1 MLNMS
6 TENNSEHLFKN
17 SVKILTDLISF
28 KTISGEDNN
37 SLIDYCDDI
46 LKKIGA
52 SSFRTF
58 DDDKKRVNLFAT
70 IKAKNPS
77 NKKPIIFSGHTDVVP
92 VSKGWSTDP
101 FIATIKNN
109 KLYGRGSCDMKGF
122 IACTLAFAPIYS
134 ETNLDR
140 DIHFSFTFDE
150 ETACQGAPILIEE
163 LKKRNITD
171 GICII
176 GEPTNMKIIDAHKG
190 CYEYTTYFEG
200 LAGHSSAPNKGV
212 SAVEYASR
220 YVNRLIELRERLVE
234 RAPKDSI
241 FDPPHSTLSIGGI
254 FGGIAHNVIADKCH
268 VNWET
273 RPVVKED
280 AIFLNKELDKY
291 ANEILLPEM
300 RKVFSNSKITKEI
313 IGEVTGF
320 DRIDNSEACEL
331 VSSLTGDNSREVV
344 SFGTEAGLF
353 QEIGISTVVCGPGSI
368 EQAHKV
374 DEFIEL
380 NELKKCL
387 KFLEGIK
394 NKSTLN

>member
-1 MLNMS
+1 MS
-6 TENNSEHLFKN
+6 TENNTDQLFNN
-17 SVKILTDLISF
+17 SIKILTDLIAF
-28 KTISGEDNN
+28 KTISGEDNT
-37 SLIDYCDDI
+37 SLINYCDEI
-46 LKKIGA
+46 LKKNGA
-52 SSFRTF
+52 TSFKTF
-58 DDDKKRVNLFAT
+58 DKENSKQQNLFAT
-70 IKAKNPS
+70 IKAKKS
-77 NKKPIIFSGHTDVVP
+77 NGKKPIILSGHTDVVP

-101 FIATIKNN
+101 FSAIVKEN
-109 KLYGRGSCDMKGF
+109 KLFGRGACDMKGF

-134 ETNLDR
+134 KANLDR

-150 ETACQGAPILIEE
+150 ETACLGAPILIEE
-163 LKKRNITD
+163 LKKRKIKD

-200 LAGHSSAPNKGV
+200 LAGHSSAPHKGV
-212 SAVEYASR
+212 SAVEYAAR
-220 YVNRLIELRERLVE
+220 YVNKLIELREKLKE

-241 FDPPHSTLSIGGI
+241 FDPPYSTLQIGGI

-280 AIFLNKELDKY
+280 GIYLNSELDKY

-300 RKVFSNSKITKEI
+300 KKVFSHSSIKKNI
-313 IGEVTGF
+313 IGEVIGF
-320 DRIDNSEACEL
+320 ERVQSSDACEL
-331 VSSLTGDNSREVV
+331 VSSLTGDNSRQVV

-368 EQAHKV
+368 EQAHKI
-374 DEFIEL
+374 DEYIALDEI
-380 NELKKCL
+380 KKCL
-387 KFLEGIK
+387 QLLNGIK
-394 NKSTLN
+394 KESISN

>member
-1 MLNMS
+1 MS
-6 TENNSEHLFKN
+6 TGINLDELYNN
-17 SVKILTDLISF
+17 SVKILTDLIGF
-28 KTISGEDNN
+28 KTISGEDNS

-46 LKKIGA
+46 LKKLGA
-52 SSFRTF
+52 TSFRTY
-58 DDDKKRVNLFAT
+58 DDEEKRVNLFAT
-70 IKAKNPS
+70 LKTKNS
-77 NKKPIIFSGHTDVVP
+77 NGKKPIILSGHTDVVP

-101 FIATIKNN
+101 FIATVKGE

-122 IACTLAFAPIYS
+122 IACALAYAPIYS
-134 ETNLDR
+134 KSNLDR

-163 LKKRNITD
+163 LKKRKIKD

-190 CYEYTTYFEG
+190 CFEYTTYFKG
-200 LAGHSSAPNKGV
+200 LAGHSSAPHKGV

-220 YVNRLIELRERLVE
+220 YVNKLIELREKLKE

-280 AIFLNKELDKY
+280 AVFLNQELDKY
-291 ANEILLPEM
+291 ANEVLLPEM
-300 RKVFSNSKITKEI
+300 KKIFPNSSIEKDI
-313 IGEVTGF
+313 IGEIVGF
-320 DRIDNSEACEL
+320 DREDKSEACEL
-331 VSSLTGDNSREVV
+331 ISSLTGDNSRQVV

-368 EQAHKV
+368 EQAHKI
-374 DEFIEL
+374 DEFIVL
-380 NELKKCL
+380 DELKKCL
-387 KFLEGIK
+387 NLLDGIK
-394 NKSTLN
+394 NNSIAN